1 MIMYISFWYFEV
13 LLNLLSYIKWY
24 VNHIYKK
31 KF

>member
-13 LLNLLSYIKWY
+13 LLNLLSYIKWC